1 LKQPVQRR
9 EKIGSEG
16 PGAARA
22 ACDDQGEARGIEREE
37 CDVMCAAA
45 PASAPRRTQRGRR
58 DGFTLIEILIVVI
71 ILGILA
77 SIIVPQFS
85 SASTQ
90 ARETTL
96 KEDLRYLR
104 TQIGAFKIQHRD
116 VPPGYAGGDLTVDPD
131 ETTFLDQMTRYSDE
145 FCNTSTTTSSVY
157 RVGPYLTKMPPNPLN
172 GKSGVRVVTGA
183 TMPAADETQPF
194 GWIYNPTLQRIQV
207 NLAGSDSSGTPFAS
221 Y

>member
-1 LKQPVQRR
+1 M
-9 EKIGSEG
+9 
-16 PGAARA
+16 RA
-22 ACDDQGEARGIEREE
+22 TAPAF
-37 CDVMCAAA
+37 AA
-45 PASAPRRTQRGRR
+45 PRFRRTSRG
-58 DGFTLIEILIVVI
+58 GFTLIEILIVVI
-71 ILGILA
+71 ILGVLA

-85 SASTQ
+85 SASTM

-116 VPPGYAGGDLTVDPD
+116 VPPGFAGGDLTVDPD

-145 FCNTSTTTSSVY
+145 FCNTSTTSSSVY

-172 GKSGVRVVTGA
+172 GKTGVWVINGA
-183 TMPAADETQPF
+183 TMTAADETKPY
-194 GWIYNPTLQRIQV
+194 GWIYNPILQRIQV
-207 NLAGSDSSGTPFAS
+207 NMAGSDSSGTPYAS